1 MKLPLKVP
9 ITKKTVNLSK
19 IDLLVRELKRK
30 RKEHSLI
37 VLDKV
42 KGLGINDIDDNHH
55 YLVRRLEFDN
65 YVILEQFIQIKDTD
79 IDDFLVSRVFM
90 VNQEPRAW
98 KARVIK

>member
-1 MKLPLKVP
+1 MKLHVNVP

-19 IDLLVRELKRK
+19 IDMLVRELKRK

-42 KGLGINDIDDNHH
+42 LGRGINDIDDNQN

-65 YVILEQFIQIKDTD
+65 YVIL
-79 IDDFLVSRVFM
+79 
-90 VNQEPRAW
+90 
-98 KARVIK
+98 

>member
-1 MKLPLKVP
+1 MKLPIKVP

-19 IDLLVRELKRK
+19 IDIIVTELKRK
-30 RKEHSLI
+30 RKEHSLV

-42 KGLGINDIDDNHH
+42 KGRGINDIDDNNH

-79 IDDFLVSRVFM
+79 IDDFIVSRVFA
-90 VNQEPRAW
+90 VDQEPKSW
-98 KARVIK
+98 KAKVVK